1 MKIENSWFTS
11 FFLVIFK
18 IFINF
23 LVLLV
28 VSVTIQIDYIYNN
41 IMQKCIFCFAVD
53 CSDQDFKRSK
63 DFLEKRSP
71 KEINLKES
79 TDLKARSA

>member
-53 CSDQDFKRSK
+53 CSDQDFKRSR

-79 TDLKARSA
+79 IDLKARTA